1 MTIEEIYS
9 EIAQHMVIGMMIH
22 EHYANYYY
30 FLNLDGYKT
39 CHEYHFYEETYNYRC
54 LCNYYMRHHNKL
66 IKESK
71 IIVPEIIPSN
81 WYQYTREDVGSNTIR
96 ESIKSGLE
104 DWIKWEQDTKTLYTK
119 MYKTLM
125 ETNEVAD
132 ACFIKM
138 FICDVDNEIAEAQ
151 KELLQL
157 MAINFDMPTIM
168 AEQSKKTEYY
178 TKEIAKILC

>member
-9 EIAQHMVIGMMIH
+9 EIAQHMILGMMIH
-22 EHYANYYY
+22 EQYANYYH
-30 FLNLDGYKT
+30 FLGLEGYKT

-54 LCNYYMRHHNKL
+54 LCNYYTHYHNRL

-71 IIVPEIIPSN
+71 IITPEVIPSN
-81 WYQYTREDVGSNTIR
+81 WYQYTREDVGNNTIR
-96 ESIKSGLE
+96 ESIKSGIE

-119 MYKTLM
+119 MYQMLIDIG
-125 ETNEVAD
+125 EVAD
-132 ACFIKM
+132 ANFIKI
-138 FICDVDNEIAEAQ
+138 FICDVTNEIAEAQ

-157 MAINFDMPTIM
+157 MAINFDMPTIIT
-168 AEQSKKTEYY
+168 EQSKKIKYY